1 MNLFF
6 NLSTWTHFVQTVFK
20 DCFNMRVTL
29 LIYSVIFGCVCAWG
43 RGGGGSS
50 PDQQAPV
57 G

>member
-6 NLSTWTHFVQTVFK
+6 NLSTWTHFVQFLK

-43 RGGGGSS
+43 RGGGSS